1 VVAGSTHL
9 VVAGSAQLVVAGSAQ
24 LVVALVGNY
33 KWDSLHRVDKRN
45 TMVLLTQSSTPVIV
59 AT

>member
-1 VVAGSTHL
+1 VVADSTHL

-24 LVVALVGNY
+24 LVVALVDI
-33 KWDSLHRVDKRN
+33 WDSLHRVDKRN
-45 TMVLLTQSSTPVIV
+45 TMVLLMQSSTPVIV

>member
-1 VVAGSTHL
+1 VVADSAHL
-9 VVAGSAQLVVAGSAQ
+9 VVAGSTQ
-24 LVVALVGNY
+24 LVVALVGN